1 MKKTKQEII
10 NGYKAMAKIHHPD
23 AGGSIKQFQKIRK
36 AYDEAIK

>member
-1 MKKTKQEII
+1 
-10 NGYKAMAKIHHPD
+10 MAKIHHPD